1 MKLIDNTRKIE
12 RLKQLKKDLESKE
25 VIKNYLKWEAIKIE
39 VVDKWGDKILVE
51 SGEQR
56 AIRDYWE
63 AYYKDSR
70 ESIQAK
76 RFFAQGKAMKEGNIA
91 LIKAYAQKAKE
102 ERESRYDYD
111 RDRPQT
117 IHEPAV
123 YDYCQEVTSYN
134 MVMSKLRELQS
145 PIENTYDQAKD
156 VFGA

>member
-25 VIKNYLKWEAIKIE
+25 VIKNYLKWEAMKIE

-91 LIKAYAQKAKE
+91 LVKAYAQKAKE
-102 ERESRYDYD
+102 ERESGYDYD
-111 RDRPQT
+111 KDRPQT